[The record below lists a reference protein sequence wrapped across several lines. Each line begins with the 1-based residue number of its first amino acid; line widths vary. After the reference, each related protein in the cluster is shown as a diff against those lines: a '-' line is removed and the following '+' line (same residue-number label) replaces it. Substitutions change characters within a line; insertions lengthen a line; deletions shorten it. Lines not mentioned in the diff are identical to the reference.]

1 MYRTSIISSSN
12 SPAVDLIRIGLEPD
26 MLNVGWVKASTNVV
40 TNAANSSNSWI
51 WNVYKSPAGNN
62 SLGKDWYI
70 SLGWDSASNANIA
83 ITCMEQ
89 WTGGS
94 SNVALGYVPRQGDGS
109 MAPQG
114 SNGWVSLGS
123 SGLPLTP
130 GGNVGHMTIGGVSS
144 SANALP
150 TYSYTLYQ
158 SVTIDRIIFATS
170 NTQTFN
176 DGASFYAG
184 MYDTFLNPLLDPYPI
199 GIFNLNRWGT
209 SSLLTNGNA
218 YTIEGAATRNIMPS
232 VSQYNFTMN
241 RNTAMQTLNPI
252 AYGGQEI
259 FSNRWL
265 FGRALICSLGNPNA
279 GTTGGLRGLLKDIY
293 LSGIVVTRGDTTQ
306 IVINGATYN
315 ATSMYPVGSSPTVA
329 YPWMLQV

>member
-1 MYRTSIISSSN
+1 MYRTTIISSSN

-40 TNAANSSNSWI
+40 TNVANSSNSWI

-70 SLGWDSASNANIA
+70 SLGWDNTSNANIA

-89 WTGGS
+89 WTGGA
-94 SNVALGYVPRQGDGS
+94 SNVALGYVPRQGDAS

-130 GGNVGHMTIGGVSS
+130 GGNVGHMTIGTPG
-144 SANALP
+144 ANALP

-158 SVTIDRIIFATS
+158 SINIDRVIFTTS

-176 DGASFYAG
+176 DGPAFYVG

-199 GIFNLNRWGT
+199 GMFNLNRWGGAN
-209 SSLLTNGNA
+209 LLTNGNA
-218 YTIEGAATRNIMPS
+218 LSIEGAATRNIMPS
-232 VSQYNFTMN
+232 VSQYNFMMT
-241 RNTAMQTLNPI
+241 RNTTMQTLNPI
-252 AYGGQEI
+252 GFGGQEY

-265 FGRALICSLGNPNA
+265 FGRAMIVSLNNPNQGTVA
-279 GTTGGLRGLLKDIY
+279 GMRGLLKDIY
-293 LSGIVVTRGDTTQ
+293 LSGIPVTRGDTTQ

-315 ATSMYPVGSSPTVA
+315 ATSMFGPGTTA